1 MSWKFDSKRPLVQ
14 QISDKL
20 RLDVLAGR
28 YPPGSPFPPV
38 RQLAFEA
45 SVNPNTMQKALTVL
59 EEEGLLEGRGTAGR
73 LVTTDTAV
81 MDTLGQR
88 LRREYIHRVLAEAQS
103 LGITRG
109 ELLQLLTESEE

>member
-1 MSWKFDSKRPLVQ
+1 MSWKFDSKHPLVQ

-20 RLDVLAGR
+20 RLDILAGY

-81 MDTLGQR
+81 VEALAQK
-88 LRREYIHRVLAEAQS
+88 LRREYIHRVLEEAQA
-103 LGITRG
+103 LGITRE
-109 ELLQLLTESEE
+109 ELAQLLKESEE